1 MDKDDQYYEEFEK
14 TRKDVMKKRL
24 GGLFLVVDLLLIAY
38 IIFQITL
45 LLWAIWLIWIDI
57 LIRIV

>member
-45 LLWAIWLIWIDI
+45 LA
-57 LIRIV
+57 

>member
-1 MDKDDQYYEEFEK
+1 MDKDDQYYQELEK

-24 GGLFLVVDLLLIAY
+24 GGLFLVFDLLLVAY

-45 LLWAIWLIWIDI
+45 LLG
-57 LIRIV
+57 

>member
-1 MDKDDQYYEEFEK
+1 MDKDDQYYQELEK

-24 GGLFLVVDLLLIAY
+24 GGLFLVVDLALIAY

-45 LLWAIWLIWIDI
+45 LI
-57 LIRIV
+57 

>member
-1 MDKDDQYYEEFEK
+1 MKKNDQYYQEFEK

-24 GGLFLVVDLLLIAY
+24 GGLFLVFDLLLVAF

-45 LLWAIWLIWIDI
+45 L
-57 LIRIV
+57 V

>member
-1 MDKDDQYYEEFEK
+1 MNEDDQYYQELEK

-24 GGLFLVVDLLLIAY
+24 AGLFLVLDLLLIAY

-45 LLWAIWLIWIDI
+45 LA
-57 LIRIV
+57 

>member
-38 IIFQITL
+38 IIFQVTL
-45 LLWAIWLIWIDI
+45 L
-57 LIRIV
+57 V